1 MSQPADCLVRRPG
14 GESGRPPASRHH
26 GTVLEPGRERNATC
40 TRMERKTL
48 GTACRRFPPAG
59 DLEAGYKG
67 PERARTGCWR
77 IPGQEGIR
85 EKKPNRGH
93 RSERRARKPLQ
104 MARTG
109 PKNNEAGSNGAGL
122 VKYTVSSLFPLNDKL
137 RRHAP
142 TWFYMVLHS
151 PPSCTK
157 WRIIGESLA
166 DSGHGE

>member
-1 MSQPADCLVRRPG
+1 
-14 GESGRPPASRHH
+14 
-26 GTVLEPGRERNATC
+26 
-40 TRMERKTL
+40 
-48 GTACRRFPPAG
+48 
-59 DLEAGYKG
+59 
-67 PERARTGCWR
+67 
-77 IPGQEGIR
+77 
-85 EKKPNRGH
+85 
-93 RSERRARKPLQ
+93 

-122 VKYTVSSLFPLNDKL
+122 VKYTVSSLLPLNDKL